1 MTDCTGFLHGHLSK
15 SMRHNILL
23 LLFLLPF
30 VGNVSAQT
38 KDKEK
43 TEKIWNLP
51 LFERAV
57 EFMERF
63 P

>member
-1 MTDCTGFLHGHLSK
+1 MG
-15 SMRHNILL
+15 HNILL
-23 LLFLLPF
+23 LLLPF

-38 KDKEK
+38 KDKGKAES
-43 TEKIWNLP
+43 IRDLP

-57 EFMERF
+57 RFMERF